1 MIPYIQELF
10 RQVFDSLLR
19 NKLRTFLTMAGIA
32 WGIASIVII
41 VAMGDGFKEG
51 QRNNMK
57 GLGENIVIL
66 FGGKTESQAGGQRAG
81 RRIRL
86 THHDV
91 KTIREECYL
100 VEYVVGEMS
109 STNRGTSP
117 YNSGSFDI
125 DGVEPDFN
133 KMRTIPISV
142 GRFIGVEDNNE
153 GRRVAILGTKVKDQL
168 FGKRQNVVGSYIAIN
183 SLPFQVIGLLAD
195 KNQNSSYSSPDEK
208 KIFIPYETA
217 VHDIPPK
224 EESYT
229 IGNLDDIVYKP
240 RSLEGFE
247 AARKQVINVL
257 ARNHRYDPADKGAL
271 GIWDT
276 VENAQ
281 QVDAIFESMTVFLAV
296 VAFVTLSLGG
306 VGVMNIML
314 VTVSERTREIGLRKA
329 LGATRKRVLLDF
341 FAEGCLLALVSGSVG
356 WGIAFGLSSLLKL
369 VPMPD
374 MFPGL
379 PVTLATTL
387 VSFSALT
394 VIAIVASL
402 VPAWKAATLTP
413 VEALRYE
420 R

>member
-1 MIPYIQELF
+1 M
-10 RQVFDSLLR
+10 FDSLVR

-51 QRNNMK
+51 QRKNMK
-57 GLGENIVIL
+57 SLGENIVIL
-66 FGGKTESQAGGQRAG
+66 FGGKTELQAGGQRGG

-86 THHDV
+86 THYDV
-91 KTIREECYL
+91 ETIRQECYL

-109 STNRGTSP
+109 SSNRGTSA
-117 YNSGSFDI
+117 YNSGSFDT

-133 KMRTIPISV
+133 KMRTVPVST
-142 GRFIGVEDNNE
+142 GRFISPEDNTE
-153 GRRVAILGTKVKDQL
+153 GRRVAVLGTKVKEQL
-168 FGKRQNVVGSYIAIN
+168 FGKRQNVVGTRIAIN
-183 SLPFQVIGLLAD
+183 SLPFEIIGLLAD

-208 KIFIPYETA
+208 KIFIPYQTA
-217 VHDIPPK
+217 VRDIPPK
-224 EESYT
+224 EASYT

-247 AARKQVINVL
+247 PARKQVIKVL
-257 ARNHRYDPADKGAL
+257 ARNHRFDPADAGAV

-276 VENAQ
+276 VENAEK
-281 QVDAIFESMTVFLAV
+281 VDAIFESMTAFLAV

-379 PVTLATTL
+379 PVTVATTL
-387 VSFSALT
+387 MSFSALSL
-394 VIAIVASL
+394 IAIVASV
-402 VPAWKAATLTP
+402 VPAWRAATLTP

>member
-1 MIPYIQELF
+1 VIPYIQELTS
-10 RQVFDSLLR
+10 QVFASLLR
-19 NKLRTFLTMAGIA
+19 NKLRTILTMAGIA

-51 QRNNMK
+51 QRKNMK

-66 FGGKTESQAGGQRAG
+66 FGGRTEAQAGGQRAG

-91 KTIREECYL
+91 ETIREECYL

-109 STNRGTSP
+109 SSNRGTSP
-117 YNSGSFDI
+117 FNSGAFDI
-125 DGVEPDFN
+125 DGVEPDFS
-133 KMRTIPISV
+133 KMRTVPVSV
-142 GRFIGVEDNNE
+142 GRFIGDKDNRE
-153 GRRVAILGTKVKDQL
+153 GRRVAVLGTKVKEQL
-168 FGKRQNVVGSYIAIN
+168 FGKRQNVVGSQIAIN
-183 SLPFQVIGLLAD
+183 SLPFEVIGLLAD

-217 VHDIPPK
+217 VRDLPPK

-247 AARKQVINVL
+247 AARRQVIKVL
-257 ARNHRYDPADKGAL
+257 ARNHRFAPADKGAI

-314 VTVSERTREIGLRKA
+314 VTVSERTQEIGLRKA
-329 LGATRKRVLLDF
+329 LGATRRRVLLDF
-341 FAEGCLLALVSGSVG
+341 FAEGCLLALVSGSIG

-379 PVTLATTL
+379 PVTIATTL

-394 VIAIVASL
+394 LIAIVASL
-402 VPAWKAATLTP
+402 VPAWRAATLTP